1 MAIFGVGYT
10 TMFQVRTSDVV
21 RGRVLGAAKF
31 LSAAPIPVA
40 ALAGG
45 AVAEV
50 YGLRTA
56 EIVGAIGMA
65 LGLVAV
71 LRRRVIA
78 ASLTNRADIDSAG
91 IGHAGL
97 DAAGATAPAE

>member
-1 MAIFGVGYT
+1 
-10 TMFQVRTSDVV
+10 
-21 RGRVLGAAKF
+21 
-31 LSAAPIPVA
+31 
-40 ALAGG
+40 
-45 AVAEV
+45 VAEA

-78 ASLTNRADIDSAG
+78 ASLTDCADIDPVG
-91 IGHAGL
+91 IGRAGL
-97 DAAGATAPAE
+97 GAAGATAPVE

>member
-10 TMFQVRTSDVV
+10 TMFQLRTADAV
-21 RGRVLGAAKF
+21 RGRVVGAAKF
-31 LSAAPIPVA
+31 LSAAPIPIA
-40 ALAGG
+40 ALTGG
-45 AVAEV
+45 AVAEA

-71 LRRRVIA
+71 LRRRVVA
-78 ASLTNRADIDSAG
+78 ASLTDRADAVRDSV
-91 IGHAGL
+91 
-97 DAAGATAPAE
+97 APASPMAPPQ